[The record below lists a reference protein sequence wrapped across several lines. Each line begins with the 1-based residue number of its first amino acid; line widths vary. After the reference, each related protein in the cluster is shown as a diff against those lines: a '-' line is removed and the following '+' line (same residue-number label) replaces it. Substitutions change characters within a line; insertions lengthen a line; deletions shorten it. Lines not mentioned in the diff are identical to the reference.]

1 MRITDI
7 ALIVAAL
14 GALVMAVEA
23 RNRVDL
29 GQHEV
34 IDQYKTV
41 KPKAVLIT
49 CPLRKPDFATV
60 MQAAFIG
67 DGTLLVEQ
75 QTNTR
80 VRHIKDC

>member
-1 MRITDI
+1 MRIADI
-7 ALIVAAL
+7 ALLFLAL
-14 GALVMAVEA
+14 GAAVMVVEA

-29 GQHEV
+29 GQHEI
-34 IDQYKTV
+34 IDTHDSAP
-41 KPKAVLIT
+41 PKAAMIT
-49 CPLRKPDFATV
+49 CPLRKPEFATI
-60 MQAAFIG
+60 MQAAFLG

>member
-1 MRITDI
+1 MRLTDI
-7 ALIVAAL
+7 ALIVGTL
-14 GALVMAVEA
+14 SALVMAVEG
-23 RNRVDL
+23 NHVDL

-34 IDQYKTV
+34 
-41 KPKAVLIT
+41 KPVTPEIAMIT
-49 CPLRKPDFATV
+49 CPLRKPDMATI

>member
-1 MRITDI
+1 MRLTDI
-7 ALIVAAL
+7 ALILAAV
-14 GALVMAVEA
+14 GALVAAVENH
-23 RNRVDL
+23 NRV
-29 GQHEV
+29 EV
-34 IDQYKTV
+34 VPAEVT
-41 KPKAVLIT
+41 PKAAELIT

-60 MQAAFIG
+60 MQAAFLG